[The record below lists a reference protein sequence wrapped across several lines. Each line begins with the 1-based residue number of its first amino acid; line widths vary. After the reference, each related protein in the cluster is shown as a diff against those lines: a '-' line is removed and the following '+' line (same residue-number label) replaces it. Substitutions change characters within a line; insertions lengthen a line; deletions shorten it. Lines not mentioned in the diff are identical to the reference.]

1 MSKFNEFFY
10 KVWLPL
16 NVVTILLLFIC
27 DINWYLVFLGWFL
40 LGPIG
45 SGVGSHRLFS
55 HRSFQTYDWIEKVLA
70 YLSTLSAYAPILFW
84 VTQHQYHH
92 KYTDTADDPTSPKEK
107 GFIYS
112 FFTWRLLKEN
122 LDKVHIMNY
131 CAKRVLKDKTL
142 MWFTNHFAKIIWVHV
157 IVLSIVDLSLLLS
170 LYLLPV
176 LIESLRMNALNYI
189 NHLENVPFNYRN
201 HDIDDNSYNNFIV
214 GWLSFGFGW
223 HNNHHANPGK
233 VILTERWWEIDI
245 EGYIAKLISK
255 KT

>member
-1 MSKFNEFFY
+1 MNKFNGFFY

-16 NVVTILLLFIC
+16 NLVTLLFVFITEV
-27 DINWYLVFLGWFL
+27 NWYLVFLGWFL

-45 SGVGSHRLFS
+45 TGVGSHRLFS
-55 HRSFQTYDWIEKVLA
+55 HRSFETYPIIEKILA
-70 YLSTLSAYAPILFW
+70 YFSTLSAYAPLLFW

-92 KYTDTADDPTSPKEK
+92 RYTDTHTDPTSPNEK

-122 LDKVHIMNY
+122 LDKVHLMNF
-131 CAKRVLKDKTL
+131 CARRVLKDNTL
-142 MWFTNHFAKIIWVHV
+142 MWFTNNFTLIIWAHV
-157 IVLSIVDLSLLLS
+157 IILSAIDLSLCLS

-176 LIESLRMNALNYI
+176 FFESLRINSLNYV
-189 NHLENVPFNYRN
+189 NHLDNVPFNYRN
-201 HDIDDNSYNNFIV
+201 HDIPDHSYNNLIV

-233 VILTERWWEIDI
+233 VMLTEKWWEIDI
-245 EGYIAKLISK
+245 EGCIAKLISK
-255 KT
+255 KI

>member
-1 MSKFNEFFY
+1 MSKYNAFFF

-16 NVVTILLLFIC
+16 NLITLALIFIV
-27 DINWYLVFLGWFL
+27 DINWYMVFIGWFL
-40 LGPIG
+40 LGPVG
-45 SGVGSHRLFS
+45 TGVGSHRLFS
-55 HRSFQTYDWIEKVLA
+55 HRCFETYPVIEKILA

-92 KYTDTADDPTSPKEK
+92 KFTDTENDPTAPKEK

-122 LDKVHIMNY
+122 LDKVHVMNY
-131 CAKRVLKDKTL
+131 CARRVLRDKTL
-142 MWFTNHFAKIIWVHV
+142 MWFTNNFTLIIWAHV
-157 IVLSIVDLSLLLS
+157 ILLSFIDFSVLLS

-176 LIESLRMNALNYI
+176 LIESTRVNVLNYV
-189 NHLENVPFNYRN
+189 NHLDNVPFNYRN
-201 HDIDDNSYNNFIV
+201 HDIKDHSHNNVII

-233 VILTERWWEIDI
+233 VVLTERWWEIDI

-255 KT
+255 KS